1 MERPIVLKI
10 GGNELDQPGFVDQLA
25 QTIAK
30 SPVPLV
36 LVHGG
41 GKEISHLQEQL
52 GIVPHYIDGLR
63 VSDEASLGIAEMV
76 LVGKVNSRLVRTLQL
91 HGVEAQGLT
100 GMDRG
105 LIRARKLHH
114 PQGDLGRVGEPVAV
128 RGEVVLQLL
137 GWGVTPVIAPICLGE
152 DGGPLN
158 VNADHVAGA
167 VAKAIG
173 AEKVIFAT
181 NVRGVLHNDQ
191 HIPTLNMALA
201 EQLIDQQVIYGG
213 MLPKVR
219 TAQQLVAAGVPQVV
233 ITNLAGFL
241 LNEGTAVIC

>member
-10 GGNELDQPGFVDQLA
+10 GGNELDQVGFVDQLA
-25 QTIAK
+25 QTIAQSK
-30 SPVPLV
+30 VPLV
-36 LVHGG
+36 VVHGG
-41 GKEISHLQEQL
+41 GKEISQLQAQL
-52 GIVPHYIDGLR
+52 GITPHYIDGLR
-63 VSDEASLGIAEMV
+63 VSDELSLGVAEMV
-76 LVGKVNSRLVRTLQL
+76 LCGKVNTRLVRALQL

-105 LIRARKLHH
+105 LIRARKLYH
-114 PQGDLGRVGEPVAV
+114 PQGDLGRVGEPFTV
-128 RGEVVLQLL
+128 RGEVLLQLL
-137 GWGVTPVIAPICLGE
+137 EWGVTPVIAPICLGD
-152 DGGPLN
+152 DGPYN

-167 VAKAIG
+167 VAKAIE

-191 HIPTLNMALA
+191 PIPTLNMTLA
-201 EQLIDQQVIYGG
+201 EQLIDQQVIFGG

-233 ITNLAGFL
+233 ITNLVGFL